1 MVDVTATIEKAAQH
15 HHAGRLKQAE
25 VLYKTVTKSH
35 PDHSS
40 ALHSLGMIACQRGQ
54 YDLAAEFV
62 AKAIAANRQIPQFHN
77 TLGVV
82 LAAVGK
88 TQKAIDAYRRAISLK
103 PDYAEAYAN
112 MADTLQSQGQY
123 PAAVEN
129 CKKAIQLQP
138 ALAEAYYNM
147 ANILRQQDR
156 HVEAVENY
164 QRVIRIR
171 PDFAMA
177 YGNLAVT
184 LKEQGRDAEAIE
196 SYKQA
201 IRLMPADATLR
212 HDLGIVLKDCGR
224 YDEATENY
232 KQAIRLD
239 PDYAQAYNSLGVAM
253 KECNRCTEAIENY
266 EQAIRLKPDYADAH
280 WNRSLALLLSARLS
294 EGWKEYQRRYD
305 DLNTTDSPHYSQ
317 KTLWDGSSF
326 DGKTLL
332 VRYQQGLGDNIQ
344 FVRYLPMVKE
354 RGGTVIYET
363 KKPLTDLLRPLDG
376 IDELVAAA
384 SNGKPAAS
392 FDLHISLMD
401 LPRVFGAT
409 IETIP
414 SNVPY
419 LYADPA
425 KAQAWRNRIVQK
437 NLTVGIVWA
446 GAAAHRNDR
455 NRSCTLAD
463 FAPLAEIDG
472 IQLYGLQKGNPSKQ
486 ADKSSA
492 RIIAANLG
500 EEFEDFTDTAAA
512 IGNMDL
518 VVSVDTAVLHLAGA
532 MGKPTWALL
541 PFAPDWRWML
551 ERQDSPWYPTM
562 RLFRQKSPGCWPDV
576 FADVKKE
583 LQTMADKQKVTN
595 KYPNNS

>member
-1 MVDVTATIEKAAQH
+1 MVDVTATIEKAEQH
-15 HHAGRLKQAE
+15 HRAGRLKQAE

-40 ALHSLGMIACQRGQ
+40 ALHCLGMIAYQQGQ
-54 YDLAAEFV
+54 YDSAAELI
-62 AKAIAANRQIPQFHN
+62 AKAIAANRQIAQFHN

-88 TQKAIDAYRRAISLK
+88 TQKAIDAYRQAISLK

-112 MADTLQSQGQY
+112 MAGALQWQGQY
-123 PAAVEN
+123 ADAVES

-138 ALAEAYYNM
+138 ALAGAYYNL
-147 ANILRQQDR
+147 ANILRQQGR
-156 HVEAVENY
+156 HDEAIENY
-164 QRVIRIR
+164 QQVILLR

-177 YGNLAVT
+177 YGNMAVT
-184 LKEQGRDAEAIE
+184 LKEQHRDAEAIE

-212 HDLGIVLKDCGR
+212 HDLGAVLKDCHR

-232 KQAIRLD
+232 KQALRLN
-239 PDYAQAYNSLGVAM
+239 PDYAEAYNSLGVAM
-253 KECNRCTEAIENY
+253 KERGHCTEAIGNY

-280 WNRSLALLLSARLS
+280 WNKSLALLLSGRLS

-305 DLNTTDSPHYSQ
+305 DLNSKNSPYYSK

-326 DGKTLL
+326 AGKTLF

-344 FVRYLPMVKE
+344 FARYLPMVKE

-363 KKPLTDLLRPLDG
+363 KKPLTNRLRTLGG
-376 IDELVAAA
+376 IDELVEA
-384 SNGKPAAS
+384 SANGRPAAN

-401 LPRVFGAT
+401 LPRVFATT

-414 SNVPY
+414 SSIPY

-425 KAQAWRNRIVQK
+425 KAKVWRNRIVRK
-437 NLTVGIVWA
+437 DLIVGIVWA
-446 GAAAHRNDR
+446 GAPAHRNDR

-463 FAPLAEIDG
+463 FAPLAGIDG
-472 IQLYGLQKGNPSKQ
+472 IQLYGLQKGDATRQ
-486 ADKSSA
+486 ADEASTG
-492 RIIAANLG
+492 IIAENLG
-500 EEFEDFTDTAAA
+500 QDFENFTDTAAA
-512 IGNMDL
+512 IENMDL
-518 VVSVDTAVLHLAGA
+518 VISVDTAVLHLAGA
-532 MGKPTWALL
+532 MGKPAWALL

-562 RLFRQKSPGCWPDV
+562 KLFRQKSPGDWNDV

-583 LQTMADKQKVTN
+583 LQALADKQTIEDN
-595 KYPNNS
+595 KK